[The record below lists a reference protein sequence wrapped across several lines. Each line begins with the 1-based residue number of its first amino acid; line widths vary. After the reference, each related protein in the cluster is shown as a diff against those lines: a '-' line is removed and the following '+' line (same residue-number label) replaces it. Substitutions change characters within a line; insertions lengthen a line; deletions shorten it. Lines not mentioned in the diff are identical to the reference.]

1 MTIRFKWLYVGATI
15 TALLQT
21 GILYA
26 GIEKRASV
34 LRSGAEVT
42 LQTEP
47 FDPRDLMRGDYV
59 VLGYEISS
67 LSRKNIQGERPA
79 GSQIVY
85 VAVKP
90 DADGIAR
97 FSRASFVPLSEL
109 AAGEVQIRGE
119 AAYSISD
126 DPESN
131 IRLNFGIERY
141 YVPEGQGR
149 AIEDS
154 QRERRITAIVAV
166 DPKGMP
172 VIKALQ
178 EDGRQLYQEP
188 LY

>member
-1 MTIRFKWLYVGATI
+1 MTTRFRWLYVGAII

-26 GIEKRASV
+26 GIAKRASI
-34 LRSGAEVT
+34 LRSGADVT

-67 LSRKNIQGERPA
+67 LSRKDIQGERPA
-79 GSQIVY
+79 GSRTVY

-90 DADGIAR
+90 DANGISHL
-97 FSRASFVPLSEL
+97 SRASFLPFSDL
-109 AAGEVQIRGE
+109 AADEVQIRGE
-119 AAYSISD
+119 AAYAIPD
-126 DPESN
+126 DADAS

-154 QRERRITAIVAV
+154 QRERRITALIAV

-178 EDGRQLYQEP
+178 EDGKP
-188 LY
+188 LYREPFY

>member
-34 LRSGAEVT
+34 LRSGSEVT

-119 AAYSISD
+119 AAYSIFD

>member
-1 MTIRFKWLYVGATI
+1 MTTRFRWLYVGAAI

-26 GIEKRASV
+26 AIEKRASI

-67 LSRKNIQGERPA
+67 LARKDIGGTPSA
-79 GSQIVY
+79 GSRAVY
-85 VAVKP
+85 VAVKR
-90 DADGIAR
+90 DANGIAR
-97 FSRASFVPLSEL
+97 FSRASFAPLSDL
-109 AAGEVQIRGE
+109 AADEVQIRGE

-126 DPESN
+126 DPQSN
-131 IRLNFGIERY
+131 VRLNFGIERY
-141 YVPEGQGR
+141 YVPEGRGR

-154 QRERRITAIVAV
+154 QRERRITAVVAV
-166 DPKGMP
+166 DPKGAP

>member
-1 MTIRFKWLYVGATI
+1 MTIRLKWLYVGATV

-26 GIEKRASV
+26 GIERRASV
-34 LRSGAEVT
+34 LRSGTEVM

-59 VLGYEISS
+59 VLRYAISA
-67 LSRKNIQGERPA
+67 LSRKDIQGERPA
-79 GSQIVY
+79 GSRTVY

-90 DADGIAR
+90 DATGIAR
-97 FSRASFVPLSEL
+97 FSRASFVPILRL
-109 AAGEVQIRGE
+109 DAGEVQIRGE
-119 AAYSISD
+119 TAYSISD
-126 DPESN
+126 DPESSV
-131 IRLNFGIERY
+131 RLNFGIERY
-141 YVPEGQGR
+141 YIPEGQGR

-154 QRERRITAIVAV
+154 QREQRITAVVAV
-166 DPKGMP
+166 DPNGMP

>member
-1 MTIRFKWLYVGATI
+1 MTTRFRWLYVGAII

-26 GIEKRASV
+26 GIEKRASI
-34 LRSGAEVT
+34 LRSGADVT

-67 LSRKNIQGERPA
+67 LPRKDIQGERPA
-79 GSQIVY
+79 GSRTIY

-90 DADGIAR
+90 DANGISR
-97 FSRASFVPLSEL
+97 FSRASFQPFSEL
-109 AAGEVQIRGE
+109 GLDEVQIRGE
-119 AAYSISD
+119 ATHAI
-126 DPESN
+126 PENADAN
-131 IRLNFGIERY
+131 IHLNFGIERY

-149 AIEDS
+149 AIEES
-154 QRERRITAIVAV
+154 QRKRRITALIAV
-166 DPKGMP
+166 DPKGKP

-178 EDGRQLYQEP
+178 EDGRP
-188 LY
+188 LYREPFY